1 LRYAGAYLQQEEDI
15 AMKIR
20 TRFAPS
26 PTGYMHIGNLR
37 TALYEYLIA
46 KSAGGDFILRIE
58 DTDQKRYV
66 EGATDIIYKTLK
78 RVGMNWDEGPDIG
91 GNYGPYVQSERKA
104 IYAEYAH
111 KLVEL
116 GGAYYCF
123 CAQKEESSDDEDEEN
138 PVEKHIKVKDVC
150 RNIPY
155 AEAKKRVEAGEPFVV
170 RQRVDK
176 KGKSMFHDVVY
187 GDIEIDYDEL
197 DEGVLLKSDG
207 LPTYNFANVV
217 DDHLMEITH
226 VVRGNEYI
234 SSTPKYNLIYEAFG
248 WTPPIYVHVPA
259 VMKDAQHKLSKR
271 NGDASFQDLV
281 AKGYLPEAIL
291 NYIALLGWNP
301 GDEREIFSLQELAQ
315 CFSSERLNKSPAI
328 FDITKLTWMNGCYI
342 RNLSAEEFHKLAEPY
357 YANIKTAI
365 NLPALSAVLQPRVET
380 LNQIISE
387 TDFLSAVPDYALS
400 LYENKKMKTDTE
412 VAKKALHLV
421 LPVLQSVTEWTNENL
436 FETLKGIAADNEMKN
451 GQILYPVRIAL
462 SGKETTPGG
471 ATELAYILGKEETL
485 RRIESA
491 ITKLG

>member
-1 LRYAGAYLQQEEDI
+1 
-15 AMKIR
+15 MKNR

-66 EGATDIIYKTLK
+66 EGATDIIFKTLK

-91 GNYGPYVQSERKA
+91 GEFGPYVQSERRK
-104 IYAEYAH
+104 IYQEYAD

-116 GGAYYCF
+116 GGAHYCF
-123 CAQKEESSDDEDEEN
+123 CAQKEENEQADEDTPEA
-138 PVEKHIKVKDVC
+138 HIKFKDPC
-150 RNIPY
+150 LKISLE
-155 AEAKKRVEAGEPFVV
+155 EAKKRIAAGEPYTI
-170 RQRVDK
+170 RQTINK
-176 KGKSMFHDVVY
+176 KGTSVFHDVVY

-197 DEGVLLKSDG
+197 DEGVLLKTDG

-217 DDHLMEITH
+217 DDHLMQITH

-248 WTPPIYVHVPA
+248 WTPPIYVHVPP

-301 GDEREIFSLQELAQ
+301 GTEQEIFSLEELKQ

-342 RNLSAEEFHKLAEPY
+342 RNLSETDFHKLALPY
-357 YANIKTAI
+357 YKDLENKNMDLAF
-365 NLPALSAVLQPRVET
+365 LSKVLQPRIEV
-380 LNQIISE
+380 LNQITE
-387 TDFLSAVPDYALS
+387 QTDFLAKMPEYDVS
-400 LYENKKMKTDTE
+400 LYENKKMKTNPE
-412 VAKKALHLV
+412 IAAKALQIV
-421 LPVLQSVTEWTNENL
+421 LPILENVTDWTNENL
-436 FETLKGIAADNEMKN
+436 FNTLKETAVANEMKN

-471 ATELAYILGKEETL
+471 ATELAHILGKDETL
-485 RRIESA
+485 KRIKAAVS
-491 ITKLG
+491 KLV

>member
-1 LRYAGAYLQQEEDI
+1 
-15 AMKIR
+15 MKTR

-46 KSAGGDFILRIE
+46 KSTGGDFILRIE

-66 EGATDIIYKTLK
+66 EGATDIIYNTLK

-91 GNYGPYVQSERKA
+91 GKYGPYVQSERKP

-116 GGAYYCF
+116 GGAHYCF
-123 CAQKEESSDDEDEEN
+123 CAQKEENDDDEES
-138 PVEKHIKVKDVC
+138 VTTHAKLKDPC
-150 RNIPY
+150 KNISIE
-155 AEAKKRVEAGEPFVV
+155 EAKKRIAAGEPFVV
-170 RQRVDK
+170 RQNINK
-176 KGKSMFHDVVY
+176 KGTSIFHDVVY

-207 LPTYNFANVV
+207 LPTYNFANVI
-217 DDHLMEITH
+217 DDHLMAISH

-248 WTPPIYVHVPA
+248 WTPPIYVHVPP

-301 GDEREIFSLQELAQ
+301 GDEREIFSLQELKE

-328 FDITKLTWMNGCYI
+328 FDIAKLTWMNGCYI
-342 RNLSAEEFHKLAEPY
+342 RNLTAEKFHELALPY
-357 YANIKTAI
+357 YAHLSSEL
-365 NLPALSAVLQPRVET
+365 NLKALSAVLQPRVET
-380 LNQIISE
+380 LGQIPSE
-387 TDFLSAVPDYALS
+387 TDFFAQVPDYSVS
-400 LYENKKMKTDTE
+400 LYENKKMKTDTD
-412 VAKKALHLV
+412 VAKKALQIA
-421 LPVLQSVTEWTNENL
+421 LPVLQSVNEWTNENL
-436 FETLKGIAADNEMKN
+436 FETLKASAADNEMKN
-451 GQILYPVRIAL
+451 GQILYPLRIAL

-471 ATELAYILGKEETL
+471 ATEIAVILGKSETINRL
-485 RRIESA
+485 QQALS
-491 ITKLG
+491 KL

>member
-1 LRYAGAYLQQEEDI
+1 
-15 AMKIR
+15 MKAR

-46 KSAGGDFILRIE
+46 KANGGDFILRIE

-91 GNYGPYVQSERKA
+91 GNYGPYVQSERRS

-116 GGAYYCF
+116 GGAHYCF
-123 CAQKEESSDDEDEEN
+123 CKQKEEDENTEDGE
-138 PVEKHIKVKDVC
+138 PVEAHAKFKDPC
-150 RNIPY
+150 KLIPLE
-155 AEAKKRVEAGEPFVV
+155 EAKRRIKAGEPFVV
-170 RQRVDK
+170 RQNINK
-176 KGKSMFHDVVY
+176 KGTSIFHDVVY

-207 LPTYNFANVV
+207 LPTYNFANVI
-217 DDHLMEITH
+217 DDHLMEISH

-234 SSTPKYNLIYEAFG
+234 SSTPKYNLIYETFG
-248 WTPPIYVHVPA
+248 WTPPTYVHVPP
-259 VMKDAQHKLSKR
+259 VMKDSQHKLSKR

-301 GDEREIFSLQELAQ
+301 GDEREIFSLQELEK

-342 RNLSAEEFHKLAEPY
+342 RNLSADEFHKMALPY
-357 YANIKTAI
+357 YADIKKDL
-365 NLPALSAVLQPRVET
+365 NFSALSSVLQPRIET
-380 LNQIISE
+380 LAQIPQEI
-387 TDFLSAVPDYALS
+387 DFLNQVADFPLS
-400 LYENKKMKTDTE
+400 LYENKKMKTTPE
-412 VAKKALHLV
+412 TAKQALSLV
-421 LPVLQSVTEWTNENL
+421 GPILQNVTDWTNDNL
-436 FETLKGIAADNEMKN
+436 FNVLKECAVANEMKN

-471 ATELAYILGKEETL
+471 ATELAVILGKEETL
-485 RRIESA
+485 HRINQA
-491 ITKLG
+491 LMKL

>member
-1 LRYAGAYLQQEEDI
+1 
-15 AMKIR
+15 MKTR

-46 KSAGGDFILRIE
+46 KANNGDFILRIE

-66 EGATDIIYKTLK
+66 EGATEIIYATLK

-91 GNYGPYVQSERKA
+91 GNYGPYVQSERKP

-116 GGAYYCF
+116 GGAHYCF
-123 CAQKEESSDDEDEEN
+123 CSQQENDDADEEN
-138 PVEKHIKVKDVC
+138 AVPTKFQDPCKHLSLE
-150 RNIPY
+150 
-155 AEAKKRVEAGEPFVV
+155 EAKARIANGEKYVV
-170 RQRVDK
+170 RQTINK
-176 KGKSMFHDVVY
+176 TGKSKFHDVVY
-187 GDIEIDYDEL
+187 GDIEIDYDDL

-207 LPTYNFANVV
+207 FPTYNFANVV
-217 DDHLMEITH
+217 DDHLMAITH

-234 SSTPKYNLIYEAFG
+234 SSTPKYNLIYESFG
-248 WTPPIYVHVPA
+248 WTPPIYVHVPQ

-301 GDEREIFSLQELAQ
+301 GTDQEIFSLEELKQTFTA
-315 CFSSERLNKSPAI
+315 ERLNKSPAI
-328 FDITKLTWMNGCYI
+328 FDIAKLTWMNGCYI
-342 RNLSAEEFHKLAEPY
+342 RALPFDEFHKLAEPFY
-357 YANIKTAI
+357 RQTLTRSVNEEE
-365 NLPALSAVLQPRVET
+365 LSRVLQSRIEVLNDIPAQIDFVENV
-380 LNQIISE
+380 LEFSSE
-387 TDFLSAVPDYALS
+387 
-400 LYENKKMKTDTE
+400 LYNNKKMKSDAE
-412 VAKKALHLV
+412 VAKQALSYAIDALEK
-421 LPVLQSVTEWTNENL
+421 QSDWSNEAL
-436 FETLKGIAADNEMKN
+436 FETLKALAQDKGLKN

-471 ATELAYILGKEETL
+471 ATEIAVILGQAETL
-485 RRIESA
+485 RRLKEA
-491 ITKLG
+491 LAKL

>member
-1 LRYAGAYLQQEEDI
+1 
-15 AMKIR
+15 MKNR

-66 EGATDIIYKTLK
+66 EGATDIIFKTLK

-91 GNYGPYVQSERKA
+91 GKFGPYVQSERRK
-104 IYAEYAH
+104 IYQEYAN

-116 GGAYYCF
+116 GGAHYCF
-123 CAQKEESSDDEDEEN
+123 CAQKEENEQADEDTPEA
-138 PVEKHIKVKDVC
+138 HIKFKDPC
-150 RNIPY
+150 LKISLE
-155 AEAKKRVEAGEPFVV
+155 EAKKRIAAGEPYTI
-170 RQRVDK
+170 RQTINK
-176 KGKSMFHDVVY
+176 KGTSVFHDVVY

-197 DEGVLLKSDG
+197 DEGVLLKTDG

-217 DDHLMEITH
+217 DDHLMQITH

-248 WTPPIYVHVPA
+248 WTPPIYVHVPP

-301 GDEREIFSLQELAQ
+301 GTEQEIFSLEELKQ

-342 RNLSAEEFHKLAEPY
+342 RNLSAENFHKLALPY
-357 YANIKTAI
+357 YKDLENKNMDLAF
-365 NLPALSAVLQPRVET
+365 LSKVLQPRIEV
-380 LNQIISE
+380 LNQITE
-387 TDFLSAVPDYALS
+387 QTDFLAKMPEYDAS
-400 LYENKKMKTDTE
+400 LYENKKMKTNPE
-412 VAKKALHLV
+412 IAARALQIV
-421 LPVLQSVTEWTNENL
+421 LPILENVTDWTNENL
-436 FETLKGIAADNEMKN
+436 FNTLKETAVANEMKN

-471 ATELAYILGKEETL
+471 ATELAHILGKDETL
-485 RRIESA
+485 RRIKA
-491 ITKLG
+491 ALAKLA

>member
-1 LRYAGAYLQQEEDI
+1 
-15 AMKIR
+15 MKNR

-66 EGATDIIYKTLK
+66 EGATDIIFKTLK

-91 GNYGPYVQSERKA
+91 GEFGPYVQSERRK
-104 IYAEYAH
+104 IYQEYAD

-116 GGAYYCF
+116 GGAHYCF
-123 CAQKEESSDDEDEEN
+123 CAQKEGNEQADEDTPET
-138 PVEKHIKVKDVC
+138 HIKFKDPC
-150 RNIPY
+150 LKISLE
-155 AEAKKRVEAGEPFVV
+155 EAKKRIAAGEPYTI
-170 RQRVDK
+170 RQTINK
-176 KGKSMFHDVVY
+176 KGTSVFHDVVY

-197 DEGVLLKSDG
+197 DEGVLLKTDG
-207 LPTYNFANVV
+207 MPTYNFANVV
-217 DDHLMEITH
+217 DDHLMQITH

-248 WTPPIYVHVPA
+248 WTPPIYVHVPP

-301 GDEREIFSLQELAQ
+301 GTEQEIFSLEELKQ

-342 RNLSAEEFHKLAEPY
+342 RNLSAENFHKLALPY
-357 YANIKTAI
+357 YKDLEDRNIDLAF
-365 NLPALSAVLQPRVET
+365 LSKVLQPRIEV
-380 LNQIISE
+380 LNQITE
-387 TDFLSAVPDYALS
+387 QTDFLAKMPEYDVS
-400 LYENKKMKTDTE
+400 LYENKKMKTNPE
-412 VAKKALHLV
+412 IAARALQIV
-421 LPVLQSVTEWTNENL
+421 LPILENVTDWTNENL
-436 FETLKGIAADNEMKN
+436 FNTLKETAVANEMKN

-471 ATELAYILGKEETL
+471 ATELAHILGKDETL
-485 RRIESA
+485 KRIKAAVS
-491 ITKLG
+491 KLV

>member
-1 LRYAGAYLQQEEDI
+1 
-15 AMKIR
+15 MKIR

-46 KSAGGDFILRIE
+46 KASGGDFILRIE

-66 EGATDIIYKTLK
+66 EGATDIIYATLK

-91 GNYGPYVQSERKA
+91 GNYGPYVQSERKP

-111 KLVEL
+111 KLVDL
-116 GGAYYCF
+116 GGAHYCF
-123 CAQKEESSDDEDEEN
+123 CSETEEKEEDNEEQG
-138 PVEKHIKVKDVC
+138 VEKFAKFNDPCKLLSKE
-150 RNIPY
+150 
-155 AEAKKRVEAGEPFVV
+155 EARVRIANGEKFTI
-170 RQRVDK
+170 RQTINK
-176 KGKSMFHDVVY
+176 TGKSHFHDVVY

-207 LPTYNFANVV
+207 MPTYNFANVV

-234 SSTPKYNLIYEAFG
+234 SSTPKYNLIYETFG
-248 WTPPIYVHVPA
+248 WTPPVYVHVPQ

-301 GDEREIFSLQELAQ
+301 GTEQEIFSLEELKQ
-315 CFSSERLNKSPAI
+315 CFTPERLNKSPAI
-328 FDITKLTWMNGCYI
+328 FDSVKLKWMNGQYI
-342 RNLSAEEFHKLAEPY
+342 RALSFEEFHKQALPY
-357 YANIKTAI
+357 YAKALTRKVNLEELSKVLQARIETLQDI
-365 NLPALSAVLQPRVET
+365 VDNTDFIENLPEYSNDLFV
-380 LNQIISE
+380 
-387 TDFLSAVPDYALS
+387 
-400 LYENKKMKTDTE
+400 NKKMKTDE
-412 VAKKALHLV
+412 LIAKQALEYA
-421 LPVLQSVTEWTNENL
+421 LPVMESQTIWTNEAL
-436 FETLKGIAADNEMKN
+436 FEMFKSLAAEKELKN

-471 ATELAYILGKEETL
+471 ATELAVVLGKEESIK
-485 RRIESA
+485 RVRQA
-491 ITKLG
+491 RCKL

>member
-1 LRYAGAYLQQEEDI
+1 
-15 AMKIR
+15 MKNR

-66 EGATDIIYKTLK
+66 EGATDIIFKTLK

-91 GNYGPYVQSERKA
+91 GEFGPYVQSERRK
-104 IYAEYAH
+104 IYQEYAD

-116 GGAYYCF
+116 GGAHYCF
-123 CAQKEESSDDEDEEN
+123 CAQKEENEQADEDTPEA
-138 PVEKHIKVKDVC
+138 HIKFKDPC
-150 RNIPY
+150 LKISLE
-155 AEAKKRVEAGEPFVV
+155 EAKKRIAAGEPYTI
-170 RQRVDK
+170 RQTINK
-176 KGKSMFHDVVY
+176 KGTSVFHDVVY

-197 DEGVLLKSDG
+197 DEGVLLKTDG

-217 DDHLMEITH
+217 DDHLMQITH

-248 WTPPIYVHVPA
+248 WTPPIYVHVPP

-301 GDEREIFSLQELAQ
+301 GTEQEIFSLEELKQ

-342 RNLSAEEFHKLAEPY
+342 RNLSAENFHKLALPY
-357 YANIKTAI
+357 YKDLEDRNMDLAF
-365 NLPALSAVLQPRVET
+365 LSKVLQPRIEV
-380 LNQIISE
+380 LNQITE
-387 TDFLSAVPDYALS
+387 QTDFLIQMPEYDVA
-400 LYENKKMKTDTE
+400 LYENKKMKTNPET
-412 VAKKALHLV
+412 AAKALQLV
-421 LPVLQSVTEWTNENL
+421 LPVMESISDWTNENL
-436 FETLKGIAADNEMKN
+436 FNTLKETAVANEMKN

-471 ATELAYILGKEETL
+471 ATELAHILGKDETL
-485 RRIESA
+485 KRIKAA
-491 ITKLG
+491 ISKLV

>member
-1 LRYAGAYLQQEEDI
+1 
-15 AMKIR
+15 MKTR

-46 KSAGGDFILRIE
+46 KAQGGDFILRIE

-66 EGATDIIYKTLK
+66 EGATDIIYATLK

-91 GNYGPYVQSERKA
+91 GKYGPYIQSERKS

-116 GGAYYCF
+116 GGAHYCF
-123 CAQKEESSDDEDEEN
+123 CSKEDADEQKDEEQN
-138 PVEKHIKVKDVC
+138 IKFQDPCKHLSLE
-150 RNIPY
+150 
-155 AEAKKRVEAGEPFVV
+155 EAKARVAKGEPYVI
-170 RQRVDK
+170 RQTINK
-176 KGKSMFHDVVY
+176 TGKSKYHDEVY

-234 SSTPKYNLIYEAFG
+234 SSTPKYNLIYEDFG
-248 WTPPIYVHVPA
+248 WEHPQYVHVPP

-281 AKGYLPEAIL
+281 AKGYLPEAII

-301 GDEREIFSLQELAQ
+301 GTDQEIFTLDELKKI
-315 CFSSERLNKSPAI
+315 FSVERLNKSPAI

-342 RNLSAEEFHKLAEPY
+342 RALSLEEFHKLAEPY
-357 YANIKTAI
+357 YQEC
-365 NLPALSAVLQPRVET
+365 LSRKVDEEFLNKVLQPRVEV
-380 LNQIISE
+380 LGDIPNQI
-387 TDFLSAVPDYALS
+387 DFIEQVKDFSND
-400 LYENKKMKTDTE
+400 LYFNKKMKSDAE
-412 VAKKALHLV
+412 VAKKTLAEAKVV
-421 LPVLQSVTEWTNENL
+421 LSKADVWTNEAL
-436 FETLKGIAADNEMKN
+436 FESLKALAETLGVKN
-451 GQILYPVRIAL
+451 GQILYPLRIAL

-471 ATELAYILGKEETL
+471 ATEIAVILGKDETIN
-485 RRIESA
+485 RINQA
-491 ITKLG
+491 LARL

>member
-1 LRYAGAYLQQEEDI
+1 
-15 AMKIR
+15 MKVR

-46 KSAGGDFILRIE
+46 KASDGEFILRIE

-66 EGATDIIYKTLK
+66 EGATDIIYATLK
-78 RVGMNWDEGPDIG
+78 RVGMLWDEGPDIG
-91 GNYGPYVQSERKA
+91 GNFGPYVQSERKA

-111 KLVEL
+111 KLVDL
-116 GGAYYCF
+116 GGAHYCF
-123 CAQKEESSDDEDEEN
+123 CADTGDEEEAEEEDLASKFAKFKDPCKFISKEEARARIAKG
-138 PVEKHIKVKDVC
+138 EK
-150 RNIPY
+150 
-155 AEAKKRVEAGEPFVV
+155 FTV
-170 RQRVDK
+170 RQTINK
-176 KGKSMFHDVVY
+176 TGKSKFHDVVY

-207 LPTYNFANVV
+207 MPTYNFANVI
-217 DDHLMEITH
+217 DDHLMQISH

-248 WTPPIYVHVPA
+248 WTPPIYVHVPP

-301 GDEREIFSLQELAQ
+301 GTEQEIFSLEELKK
-315 CFSSERLNKSPAI
+315 CFTAERLHQSPAI
-328 FDITKLTWMNGCYI
+328 FDGVKLKWMNGQYI
-342 RNLSAEEFHKLAEPY
+342 RNLSAAEFHKLAMPY
-357 YANIKTAI
+357 YEKALTRKVNLEALSSVMQPRIETLQDI
-365 NLPALSAVLQPRVET
+365 VEQVDFIENLPTYGNELF
-380 LNQIISE
+380 I
-387 TDFLSAVPDYALS
+387 
-400 LYENKKMKTDTE
+400 NKKMKTDETI
-412 VAKKALHLV
+412 AKQGLQYAHEALKN
-421 LPVLQSVTEWTNENL
+421 QNEWTNEAL
-436 FETLKGIAADNEMKN
+436 FECLKTIAAEKEMKN

-471 ATELAYILGKEETL
+471 ATELAVVLGKEETL
-485 RRIESA
+485 RRIELA
-491 ITKLG
+491 LGQL

>member
-1 LRYAGAYLQQEEDI
+1 
-15 AMKIR
+15 MKNR

-66 EGATDIIYKTLK
+66 EGATDIIFKTLK

-91 GNYGPYVQSERKA
+91 GEFGPYVQSERRK
-104 IYAEYAH
+104 IYQEYAD

-116 GGAYYCF
+116 GGAHYCF
-123 CAQKEESSDDEDEEN
+123 CAQKEETEEVDEDTPEA
-138 PVEKHIKVKDVC
+138 HIKFKDPC
-150 RNIPY
+150 LKISLE
-155 AEAKKRVEAGEPFVV
+155 EAKKRVAAGEPYTI
-170 RQRVDK
+170 RQTINK
-176 KGKSMFHDVVY
+176 KGTSVFHDVVY

-197 DEGVLLKSDG
+197 DEGVLLKTDG

-217 DDHLMEITH
+217 DDHLMQITH

-248 WTPPIYVHVPA
+248 WTPPIYVHVPP

-301 GDEREIFSLQELAQ
+301 GTEQEIFSLEELKQ

-342 RNLSAEEFHKLAEPY
+342 RNLSAENFHKLALPY
-357 YANIKTAI
+357 YKDLEDRNMDLTF
-365 NLPALSAVLQPRVET
+365 LSKVLQPRIEV
-380 LNQIISE
+380 LNQITE
-387 TDFLSAVPDYALS
+387 QTDFLIQMPEYDVA
-400 LYENKKMKTDTE
+400 LYENKKMKTNPET
-412 VAKKALHLV
+412 AAKALQIV
-421 LPVLQSVTEWTNENL
+421 LPVVESISDWTNENL
-436 FETLKGIAADNEMKN
+436 FNTLKETAVANEMKN

-471 ATELAYILGKEETL
+471 ATELAHILGKDETL
-485 RRIESA
+485 KRIKAAVS
-491 ITKLG
+491 KLV